1 MMAARPALFLDR
13 DGVINVDYAYV
24 HRKEDFHFVDGIFDL
39 CREAKRLGYRVFV
52 ITNQAGIGRGYYTEQ
67 DFHDLTAWMQTR
79 LREEGAEADA
89 VYFSPYHPEHGIGAY
104 KKESECRKPGPGMLR
119 QAAAEFEIDF
129 ARSVLVGD
137 KYSDVQA
144 GVAAGVGC
152 NLLFA
157 QDGEAVPEQR
167 AGITALLSSL
177 REAIEHLHA
186 AAGLPA
192 DSTTAR

>member
-39 CREAKRLGYRVFV
+39 CREAKRLGYRIFV

-67 DFHDLTAWMQTR
+67 DFHDLTAWMQAR
-79 LREEGAEADA
+79 LREEGVEADA

-104 KKESECRKPGPGMLR
+104 KKESECRKPGPGMLH

-144 GVAAGVGC
+144 GVAAGVGR
-152 NLLFA
+152 NLLFV
-157 QDGEAVPEQR
+157 QDGGGDADKLPGVS
-167 AGITALLSSL
+167 AALSGL
-177 REAIEHLHA
+177 REAIAHLHA
-186 AAGLPA
+186 AARPNAPA
-192 DSTTAR
+192 Q

>member
-1 MMAARPALFLDR
+1 MAARPALFLDR

-24 HRKEDFHFVDGIFDL
+24 HRPQDFHFVDGIFDL
-39 CREAKRLGYRVFV
+39 CREAKRLGYRIFV

-67 DFHDLTAWMQTR
+67 DFHDLTAWMQAR
-79 LREEGAEADA
+79 LREEGAEVDA

-104 KKESECRKPGPGMLR
+104 KKESDCRKPGPGMLR

-144 GVAAGVGC
+144 GVAACVGR
-152 NLLFA
+152 NLLFV
-157 QDGEAVPEQR
+157 QDGEGAADMLPGVS
-167 AGITALLSSL
+167 AALSSL
-177 REAIEHLHA
+177 REAIPHLHA
-186 AAGLPA
+186 AARLQAPA
-192 DSTTAR
+192 Q